1 MIFLFL
7 NNFFNDINL
16 NKEDKFYL
24 LFLFCFGIA
33 ITYVMIRFHQT
44 RGAFNSDIFRYL
56 PAALDFAGLN
66 YNHISDPSWMFN
78 SPVIF
83 YLTSILFK
91 LGFVSIKSIFLVTG
105 FFGFLGIF
113 GMYVFLK
120 SRFSPILSFTGAIL
134 YSSFSLT
141 LFYFANGMLD
151 TSAVAMILWT
161 FIFVIAAANKNYK
174 YYCLVAISFVICI
187 FVRFTTVYILSL
199 IILYILKDHDPIM
212 LFGFLFKDRSK
223 FKQRLSD
230 FFKSSE
236 FKWMLISV
244 IIAAI
249 LISYVFYVLLAFK
262 SQLGYFGMAT
272 SSFSHFK
279 GPSTFNYVED
289 RLFYIKNFLS
299 LLFSEKITS
308 QGMIENFN
316 TASILSYLIFS
327 VVILGFCL
335 KIIELFKNRDFFK
348 SNKKELSYWNKNSKI
363 FFSLSFLILLV
374 ISIVSLDY
382 NYLVSLFSI
391 WLIFL
396 IIMSFI
402 KQYPINRNNFVLSI
416 ICLGLF
422 VFYLII
428 FSLMDLKCVR
438 YILPTFP
445 AVVYFVIYSLDV
457 ILKFIRNGFDGKEIS
472 NSLESENTI
481 RDYVVKAIP
490 LILII
495 ILLFTAFNFTNTVE
509 TDPIGVE
516 IDNVSNYLIKHD
528 SNYQNKSIGVKS
540 GEMFYEWYFQKKI
553 DVIDVDNLN
562 STDNYT
568 YIITWPKLNNENYH
582 ELYHSGGTFLYEKI

>member
-1 MIFLFL
+1 
-7 NNFFNDINL
+7 
-16 NKEDKFYL
+16 
-24 LFLFCFGIA
+24 
-33 ITYVMIRFHQT
+33 
-44 RGAFNSDIFRYL
+44 
-56 PAALDFAGLN
+56 
-66 YNHISDPSWMFN
+66 MFN

-91 LGFVSIKSIFLVTG
+91 LGFVSIKSIFFVTG
-105 FFGFLGIF
+105 FFGILGIL

-161 FIFVIAAANKNYK
+161 FIFLIAAANKNYK

-187 FVRFTTVYILSL
+187 FVRFTTAYILSL

-212 LFGFLFKDRSK
+212 LFGLLFKDLSK
-223 FKQRLSD
+223 FKQRLVD

-236 FKWMLISV
+236 FKWMMISV

-249 LISYVFYVLLAFK
+249 LVSYVFYVLLAFK
-262 SQLGYFGMAT
+262 SHLGYFDMAS

-299 LLFSEKITS
+299 LLFSEKVTS

-327 VVILGFCL
+327 VVILGFGL
-335 KIIELFKNRDFFK
+335 KIIDLVKNRDFFK

-363 FFSLSFLILLV
+363 FFSISLLILLV
-374 ISIVSLDY
+374 ISVVSLDY
-382 NYLVSLFSI
+382 NYLLSLFSI

-402 KQYPINRNNFVLSI
+402 KQYPVNRNNFVLSI

-457 ILKFIRNGFDGKEIS
+457 ILKFIKNGFEGNEIS

-509 TDPIGVE
+509 IDPIGLE
-516 IDNVSNYLIKHD
+516 IHKVSNYLIKHD
-528 SNYQNKSIGVKS
+528 DNYQNKSIGVKS
-540 GEMFYEWYFQKKI
+540 GEMFYEWYFQKKV

-562 STDNYT
+562 SSDNYT